1 MLRCWVLPFE
11 VNRRDIEVK
20 NNNSLR
26 ETVLLLI
33 AEMGSWRLNRSWI
46 MVLGGKEVLSSPD
59 KRFLC
64 YSTFSFRVRV
74 LFCVK

>member
-1 MLRCWVLPFE
+1 MLPFE

-20 NNNSLR
+20 NNNSSR
-26 ETVLLLI
+26 ENVLLLI
-33 AEMGSWRLNRSWI
+33 AEMGSWKLNRSWI
-46 MVLGGKEVLSSPD
+46 IVLGGKEVLSSPD

-64 YSTFSFRVRV
+64 NSTFSFRVRV